1 MDIDILLVLSSFA
14 LALVTIHAQNQSG
27 GVSGRVLPE
36 FTTNVQQ
43 QVVYLRSFP
52 EGERNCYN
60 LTLKKG
66 DRYLI
71 RATFMYGNYD
81 QRNDLP
87 QFDLYLGPSLWD
99 KVILPNAAFGMVREV
114 IHVLQSNYLHICL
127 AFEKHHL
134 HRWLNGA
141 PSKTRCLFNKF
152 PQDIYDRAW
161 WPYQETDWTQITTS
175 SKIETGNGY
184 QPPLRVMR
192 SACIP
197 ANASLPLSFPINST
211 VPDVRYYLISP
222 DSREFNNYTN
232 GSYYA
237 GPYSPTNLF
246 VDTLYSP
253 AALDAGQIYLERTAN
268 PTLPP
273 IFNAIELY
281 TVKEFLQLQTKLEG
295 NPCTPRDFL
304 WERLNCTYEHNSSPR
319 IISLNLSSSGLTAGI
334 PPYIQNLSQLQYLDL
349 SNNSL
354 TGPVPEFLSK
364 LQSLTILN
372 LNDNSLNGSV
382 PAELVEKSKNGL
394 TLSVEGNPNLCAK
407 ASCIKKKNNKTVV
420 PLVASVVSF
429 AVLLTVVA
437 ILWRLF
443 KYSEVQRMTNNFQ
456 RVLGNGVFGTVFHG
470 CFNDTQVAV
479 KMLSESSA
487 QGYKQFH
494 AEVELLLRVHHRNL
508 TPLIGYCDD
517 GSNPGLVY
525 EFMAKGNLAEHLS
538 GNSSNILTWEQRLRR
553 ALEAAQG
560 LEYLHNGCRPPIIH
574 RDVKCT
580 NIFSQIHV
588 STVVAGTL
596 GYLDPKLTEKSD
608 VYNFGMDL
616 LEIIKS
622 RPMIDRTSR
631 VEATHIKQW
640 VDFMLSNGGIKN
652 IVDSRLQGDF
662 DTNSVWKV
670 VEIAMACNFV
680 VVELAEC
687 LSSAI
692 DTMTE
697 RGDEDE
703 PRESIEK
710 MTVNFGFD
718 TSPLAR

>member
-1 MDIDILLVLSSFA
+1 
-14 LALVTIHAQNQSG
+14 
-27 GVSGRVLPE
+27 
-36 FTTNVQQ
+36 
-43 QVVYLRSFP
+43 
-52 EGERNCYN
+52 
-60 LTLKKG
+60 
-66 DRYLI
+66 
-71 RATFMYGNYD
+71 MYGNYD

-99 KVILPNAAFGMVREV
+99 KAILPNAAFGMVREV

-127 AFEKHHL
+127 VNWERHTIHIFLGVEAFEKHYL

-175 SKIETGNGY
+175 SKIETGNARFQMFDIMY
-184 QPPLRVMR
+184 TCTLLKYK
-192 SACIP
+192 
-197 ANASLPLSFPINST
+197 SLK
-211 VPDVRYYLISP
+211 LISP

-253 AALDAGQIYLERTAN
+253 AALDAGQVYLERTAN
-268 PTLPP
+268 STLPP
-273 IFNAIELY
+273 IFNAIEL
-281 TVKEFLQLQTKLEG
+281 
-295 NPCTPRDFL
+295 
-304 WERLNCTYEHNSSPR
+304 
-319 IISLNLSSSGLTAGI
+319 NLSSSGLTGGI

-394 TLSVEGNPNLCAK
+394 TL
-407 ASCIKKKNNKTVV
+407 I
-420 PLVASVVSF
+420 
-429 AVLLTVVA
+429 
-437 ILWRLF
+437 
-443 KYSEVQRMTNNFQ
+443 TNNFQ
-456 RVLGNGVFGTVFHG
+456 RVLGKGVFGTVFHG

-494 AEVELLLRVHHRNL
+494 VEVELLLRVHHRNL

-538 GNSSNILTWEQRLRR
+538 SLSARFFTQQELVTFDAIKNKVLLHEYLFVDAGNSSNILTWEQRLRR
-553 ALEAAQG
+553 ALEAAQ
-560 LEYLHNGCRPPIIH
+560 
-574 RDVKCT
+574 
-580 NIFSQIHV
+580 
-588 STVVAGTL
+588 VVAGIL
-596 GYLDPKLTEKSD
+596 GYLDPKYTVSSRLTEKSD
-608 VYNFGMDL
+608 VYSFGMVL

-640 VDFMLSNGGIKN
+640 VDFMLSNGASIK
-652 IVDSRLQGDF
+652 RP
-662 DTNSVWKV
+662 TK
-670 VEIAMACNFV
+670 NFV

-687 LSSAI
+687 LSSTTE
-692 DTMTE
+692 TMTE

-718 TSPLAR
+718 TIPLAR